1 MNRKNKNLSAAA
13 KRFVDWKYGMFIH
26 YGLYSIIGRGEWV
39 MCKERIPYKEYSKLA
54 EKFKPDRNCVHEWI
68 KLAKNSG
75 MKYACFTARHHD
87 GFCLFDTKTTDYNSV
102 RTACGR
108 DLVREFVDSC
118 RTAGLGIGIYYSVGS
133 WEDHGFIAG
142 PENKELWKE
151 FVEKD
156 HAQLRE
162 LMSNYGHIDYL
173 FYDGCPPPETWN
185 ASGIN
190 AEIRKLQP
198 EIMISSRC
206 GTDEDVASSENH
218 LGAHPGVWESCY
230 TLNNSWG
237 YNRFD
242 SEWKTAR
249 QVVKMLTAVA
259 HNGGNFLLNVGPEAN
274 GTIQAEA
281 VKVIEEVG
289 QWLQINGESVY
300 GTSPSPFNYIDQ
312 EISTAGNDAVYISLH
327 ADYGPEK
334 LITGIANTVNSI
346 TLLDTNENVDF
357 IQKEGRIF
365 LKGLS
370 YPKPGAM
377 PRVLKLELSAPPKGV
392 INPIWR
398 PERFRTC

>member
-1 MNRKNKNLSAAA
+1 
-13 KRFVDWKYGMFIH
+13 
-26 YGLYSIIGRGEWV
+26 
-39 MCKERIPYKEYSKLA
+39 
-54 EKFKPDRNCVHEWI
+54 
-68 KLAKNSG
+68 
-75 MKYACFTARHHD
+75 
-87 GFCLFDTKTTDYNSV
+87 
-102 RTACGR
+102 
-108 DLVREFVDSC
+108 
-118 RTAGLGIGIYYSVGS
+118 
-133 WEDHGFIAG
+133 
-142 PENKELWKE
+142 
-151 FVEKD
+151 
-156 HAQLRE
+156 
-162 LMSNYGHIDYL
+162 
-173 FYDGCPPPETWN
+173 
-185 ASGIN
+185 
-190 AEIRKLQP
+190 
-198 EIMISSRC
+198 
-206 GTDEDVASSENH
+206 
-218 LGAHPGVWESCY
+218 
-230 TLNNSWG
+230 
-237 YNRFD
+237 
-242 SEWKTAR
+242 
-249 QVVKMLTAVA
+249 MLTAVA

-289 QWLQINGESVY
+289 QWLQVNGESVY

-357 IQKEGRIF
+357 IQEEGRIF